1 MSYTYFIYIS
11 VLLVGSSFA
20 FCVEFS
26 KRKDSEIVLR
36 FLLFIVFLLPA
47 IFRYDIA
54 ADYSEYKRI
63 YDNDLFFKYA
73 EPGFSFI
80 CFILKKLSLSSFWMF
95 FTIAFIT
102 YFSLCFFIKK
112 KNFFLFIVF
121 YIAYYG
127 YFNTYDQI
135 RQALALPFIIFSF
148 YKCEKKQYIKSFCFI
163 LFASL
168 FHLSSLI
175 FLFLIPICSIKI
187 NKTFRYIFVIA
198 ISLCFLRID
207 ISNLVEKAYDNT
219 GFRYLGLFVNSLE
232 KTSTLGFGL
241 LLKLVYPLGFIYF
254 NERSKKNNS
263 VLYRNENFCLLY
275 ILISFMVLRFDIL
288 NRIRDVVWVG
298 LLFSVSN
305 IPKNKYRRIFI
316 YLFCFIGIILYL
328 YLINVSVLPGTK
340 QLAPYRSIFDY

>member
-1 MSYTYFIYIS
+1 MAYTYFIYTSI
-11 VLLVGSSFA
+11 LILGAILA

-26 KRKDSEIVLR
+26 KIKDTEIIFR

-63 YDNDLFFKYA
+63 YDNNLFFDYA

-80 CFILKKLSLSSFWMF
+80 CFLLKKLSLSSFWMF

-102 YFSLCFFIKK
+102 YFSICFFIKK
-112 KNFFLFIVF
+112 ENFFLFIVF

-148 YKCEKKQYIKSFCFI
+148 YAYEEKKYAGTI
-163 LFASL
+163 LFVFVAAL

-175 FLFLIPICSIKI
+175 FFILIPLCSIKI
-187 NKTFRYIFVIA
+187 NKKVRYILIIV
-198 ISLCFLRID
+198 ISLLFLKID
-207 ISNLVEKAYDNT
+207 FASFIARFYENT

-232 KTSTLGFGL
+232 KKSSIGLGL
-241 LLKLVYPLGFIYF
+241 LLKLIYPIGYIYF
-254 NERSKKNNS
+254 NENSKNKNQAC
-263 VLYRNENFCLLY
+263 YRNENFCLLY
-275 ILISFMVLRFDIL
+275 ILVSFMVLRFDIL
-288 NRIRDVVWVG
+288 NRIRDVIWVG
-298 LLFSVSN
+298 MLFSVAE
-305 IPKNKYRRIFI
+305 IPQNKWRKIFKYLFIFI
-316 YLFCFIGIILYL
+316 GVILYL
-328 YLINVSVLPGTK
+328 YLINISVLPGTK
-340 QLAPYRSIFDY
+340 ELAPYRSIFD

>member
-1 MSYTYFIYIS
+1 MTFTYFIYSTI
-11 VLLVGSSFA
+11 LIFSSFFA
-20 FCVEFS
+20 LCTELS
-26 KRKDSEIVLR
+26 KRRDTEIIFR

-63 YDNDLFFKYA
+63 YDNDLFFDYA

-80 CFILKKLSLSSFWMF
+80 CFLLKKLELSSFWMF

-102 YFSLCFFIKK
+102 YFLICFFIKK

-121 YIAYYG
+121 YIIYYG

-148 YKCEKKQYIKSFCFI
+148 YACEDKKYARII
-163 LFASL
+163 LFVLVAAL

-175 FLFLIPICSIKI
+175 FLILIPLCSIKI
-187 NKTFRYIFVIA
+187 NKKIRYILVIA
-198 ISLCFLRID
+198 ISLLFLKID
-207 ISNLVEKAYDNT
+207 FANFITRFYEDA

-232 KTSTLGFGL
+232 KTSSLGFGL
-241 LLKLVYPLGFIYF
+241 LLKLIYPVGYIYF
-254 NERSKKNNS
+254 NEHSKNKNQ
-263 VLYRNENFCLLY
+263 VCYRNENFCLLY
-275 ILISFMVLRFDIL
+275 VLFSFMVLRFDIL
-288 NRIRDVVWVG
+288 NRIRDVIWVG
-298 LLFSVSN
+298 MLFSVGK
-305 IPKNKYRRIFI
+305 IPENKWRKIFEYLFIFI
-316 YLFCFIGIILYL
+316 GVILYL

-340 QLAPYRSIFDY
+340 KLAPYRSIFD